1 MTDLWAILV
10 VLGACVLGSFGPI
23 LIKLG
28 VNRHKARPTAAVP
41 ATGIRGF
48 VNLAFAMATNWH
60 ILAGIAVYGVSSIL
74 FIPALRGG
82 DLSVLYPLVAS
93 SYIWVS
99 IWSVLFLKERMTALK
114 ILGIVLIIAG
124 ISCIGFGA

>member
-1 MTDLWAILV
+1 MTELWAILV

-28 VNRHKARPTAAVP
+28 VNKHKAHPLPAVP
-41 ATGIRGF
+41 AGGIRGL
-48 VNLAFAMATNWH
+48 VNLAFAMATNWF
-60 ILAGIAVYGVSSIL
+60 IIAGIAVYGVSSIL

-114 ILGIVLIIAG
+114 IIGIILILAG
-124 ISCIGFGA
+124 ISFIGYAQ

>member
-1 MTDLWAILV
+1 MTELWAILL

-23 LIKLG
+23 LIKKG
-28 VNRHKARPTAAVP
+28 VNKHKTLPPSHKKGLARLVE
-41 ATGIRGF
+41 
-48 VNLAFAMATNWH
+48 LAFALAFNWG
-60 ILAGIAVYGVSSIL
+60 IVAGIAVYGLSSIL

-99 IWSVLFLKERMTALK
+99 IWSALFLKERISAFK
-114 ILGIVLIIAG
+114 IVGIVLIIAG
-124 ISCIGFGA
+124 ISCIGIGA

>member
-1 MTDLWAILV
+1 MTQLWAILL
-10 VLGACVLGSFGPI
+10 VLGACVLGSFGPVF
-23 LIKLG
+23 IKKG
-28 VNRHKARPTAAVP
+28 VNKHKERPAIP
-41 ATGIRGF
+41 AKGIKALF
-48 VNLAFAMATNWH
+48 NLAFAIATNWR
-60 ILAGIAVYGVSSIL
+60 IIVGLVFYGLSSVL

-114 ILGIVLIIAG
+114 IIGIVLIIAG